1 MFEPSVERRSGCSFS
16 RLEQW
21 AIGSKANS
29 DQLGLAARFEPIRVQ
44 SKRWRGLGSVRDAGN
59 KSRERTHQ
67 IWLQTVSRLS
77 RNRDRYAA
85 GAVVRVL
92 SVNCFCLTTIHP
104 TPRREKADF
113 IGMNWGEL
121 GALPERN
128 RPVNQTFCRSDATSV
143 TQSRVLFTCCRFAG
157 FGYHTRHRPSRTK
170 TARRFRSEATCSRR
184 RDASPRPGRC

>member
-1 MFEPSVERRSGCSFS
+1 MIPITRSAAMAPTRTTSDDSRSPSISSCLSSENAAPPHRRRMFEPSVERRSDCSFS

-21 AIGSKANS
+21 AVGSRANS
-29 DQLGLAARFEPIRVQ
+29 DQLGMAARFEPIRVQ
-44 SKRWRGLGSVRDAGN
+44 SKRWRWLGSVRDAGN

-85 GAVVRVL
+85 GAVVCVL

-121 GALPERN
+121 GALPRAE
-128 RPVNQTFCRSDATSV
+128 
-143 TQSRVLFTCCRFAG
+143 
-157 FGYHTRHRPSRTK
+157 
-170 TARRFRSEATCSRR
+170 
-184 RDASPRPGRC
+184 SPC